1 MEIRHA
7 HPSDYGRVIQ
17 HVNAWWGGRDMAP
30 MLPKLFFL
38 HFEGTSFV
46 AENDDG
52 TLAAFLIGFLSQTDS
67 EEAYIHFVGVAPD
80 HRGSGIG
87 RELYERFFTVAA
99 AQGRTRVRCVTSPVN
114 EGSIAFHESLGFT
127 AESVA
132 KDYDGPGED
141 RVLFVKQL
149 CRLTDDGPHTG
160 FTEPRLVSA
169 GCRTSFSRR
178 PGRPA
183 DGAAAGPVWRSC
195 SPSSSWSWLRL
206 SAAWRCPSA
215 RRSPPGRRSAGS
227 TSVG

>member
-1 MEIRHA
+1 
-7 HPSDYGRVIQ
+7 
-17 HVNAWWGGRDMAP
+17 MAP

-52 TLAAFLIGFLSQTDS
+52 TLAAFLIGFLSQTDA

-87 RELYERFFTVAA
+87 RELYERFFAVVA

-132 KDYDGPGED
+132 TDYDGPGED

-149 CRLTDDGPHTG
+149 GLRRPSHELYGASASFSQVSDIFLSSPRRAPTPPPPARVAVVVAASSCSS
-160 FTEPRLVSA
+160 PRL
-169 GCRTSFSRR
+169 
-178 PGRPA
+178 
-183 DGAAAGPVWRSC
+183 W
-195 SPSSSWSWLRL
+195 
-206 SAAWRCPSA
+206 AAWRCPSA
-215 RRSPPGRRSAGS
+215 RRSLPGRRSAGS